1 MPEIKTIKQATERL
15 KELGVKGNH
24 VFKNLADAKA
34 AVARVE
40 ARQVGKPSMQSAAK
54 PVAAAVASK
63 PTISPRESLLATIEA
78 EQSPGKKADL
88 YGKLSASLLD
98 EMKNEKDSVK
108 KTELARAYQR
118 SEKNRGYCLHA
129 ESQLDPKAAKA
140 RKLMRFVD

>member
-1 MPEIKTIKQATERL
+1 MSEIRTIKQATDRL
-15 KELGVKGNH
+15 RELGVKGNH
-24 VFKNLADAKA
+24 VFNSLAAAKA
-34 AVARVE
+34 ALAKVE
-40 ARQVGKPSMQSAAK
+40 ARRAGKPAMQSAAK
-54 PVAAAVASK
+54 PVAAAVASR
-63 PTISPRESLLATIEA
+63 PAVSPREALLSAIEA

-108 KTELARAYQR
+108 NTELARAYQR